1 MFQLAFQHYSYIVT
15 EYKPTLGTVF
25 APYLTGYSHWSYTD
39 IDLMVGD
46 LPLFLDRSELTD
58 YDVVTYSFG
67 DYERLYLRGQFAA
80 HKNNEKVNTL
90 WTACAFLG
98 SGLLQELQSKQAQFQ
113 RAKDAGE
120 RIRPRFNSAE
130 GCYSAVVTSHPELS
144 IKYATKVLA
153 DFTAEQE
160 VFFARGAARMC
171 AKVVHHSTARPWDE
185 DYRNSMEKPTEE
197 PGGQGGRRCD
207 PMADPVQ
214 EHREDLPGNQR
225 GDGDL
230 IPVRLHA
237 DCSRW
242 VEEQYRICADVSE
255 GWGEDGVG
263 GGWNVFYLKG
273 RWYRQHYVNTHPPG
287 ILEGAFFHFQEWK
300 SRYKRLQYGE
310 HGMGFVQPG
319 APFKLMKHGV
329 FPLD

>member
-1 MFQLAFQHYSYIVT
+1 LTLNLNLTLALALALTLTPTLTPTPTLTLTPNQVKMFQLAFQHYSYIVT

-46 LPLFLDRSELTD
+46 LPLFLDRTELTD

-80 HKNNEKVNTL
+80 HKNTDKVNTL
-90 WTACAFLG
+90 WTACDFLG
-98 SGLLQELQSKQAQFQ
+98 AGLLQELQSKQAQFQ

-130 GCYSAVVTSHPELS
+130 GCYSAVVTAHPELS

-171 AKVVHHSTARPWDE
+171 AKVVNHSTARPWDE
-185 DYRNSMEKPTEE
+185 DYRNSMVKPAEE
-197 PGGQGGRRCD
+197 LGGPGGRRCD
-207 PMADPVQ
+207 PMAYSHP
-214 EHREDLPGNQR
+214 HSHPS
-225 GDGDL
+225 
-230 IPVRLHA
+230 RL
-237 DCSRW
+237 
-242 VEEQYRICADVSE
+242 
-255 GWGEDGVG
+255 
-263 GGWNVFYLKG
+263 
-273 RWYRQHYVNTHPPG
+273 TPHP
-287 ILEGAFFHFQEWK
+287 
-300 SRYKRLQYGE
+300 
-310 HGMGFVQPG
+310 
-319 APFKLMKHGV
+319 
-329 FPLD
+329 